1 MRRSWSRRARIVV
14 LVAVGIVVAAQ
25 SSAVG
30 AAQAPDP
37 PAASEI
43 ATPHRQPGTGLRLDA
58 RLGAVAAAEGR
69 GTSAALIAAKAN
81 ELAVRGNR
89 VRVILTGADAA
100 AAAIAAGG
108 TVEASAT
115 GKTQALVPVDALDT
129 LSSDARAK
137 TINPPAHFEAATI
150 TGEGV
155 AATNA
160 TAFHAAGNTG
170 QGVKVG
176 IIDLGFSGY
185 QQRVGEGELP
195 AVTTAD
201 FCGGQLASATV
212 HGTAVAEIVHEMAPG
227 AQLYLICVDSE
238 VTLAQA
244 EQYAIQQGIT
254 IINHSVAWFNTSRG
268 DGSGAAGT
276 PDAIVAD
283 ARAHGIV
290 WVNAAG
296 NEGTSHWS
304 GSFIDTNSD
313 GVHEFVLGGDVGN
326 SFNVGP
332 HATAC
337 AFLRWDAWPVTTED
351 YDLYIINSVGTIVAR
366 SESDQSATPG
376 PPPRRPATR
385 IPPARWLPS
394 PSRSPDTRR

>member
-1 MRRSWSRRARIVV
+1 M
-14 LVAVGIVVAAQ
+14 
-25 SSAVG
+25 
-30 AAQAPDP
+30 
-37 PAASEI
+37 
-43 ATPHRQPGTGLRLDA
+43 
-58 RLGAVAAAEGR
+58 
-69 GTSAALIAAKAN
+69 
-81 ELAVRGNR
+81 
-89 VRVILTGADAA
+89 
-100 AAAIAAGG
+100 
-108 TVEASAT
+108 
-115 GKTQALVPVDALDT
+115 
-129 LSSDARAK
+129 
-137 TINPPAHFEAATI
+137 
-150 TGEGV
+150 
-155 AATNA
+155 
-160 TAFHAAGNTG
+160 
-170 QGVKVG
+170 
-176 IIDLGFSGY
+176 
-185 QQRVGEGELP
+185 P

-227 AQLYLICVDSE
+227 AQLYLDCVDSGRRLCTGRA
-238 VTLAQA
+238 VRNPAGHHDHQPL
-244 EQYAIQQGIT
+244 GRLVP
-254 IINHSVAWFNTSRG
+254 HSRG

-283 ARAHGIV
+283 ARAHGIA
-290 WVNAAG
+290 WVDAAG

-376 PPPRRPATR
+376 HPTEAACYQNPSGSVATFAVAITRCTGGEHAALRSLRRRNAGVSDVRGKRGRTGIVGSGTCGR
-385 IPPARWLPS
+385 CRVL
-394 PSRSPDTRR
+394 RRRGGRDL